1 MLYNISSTRFVPA
14 PRIASYFPHFAFTVM
29 AFDPIR
35 DVQPTVDLVDQL
47 RQVHSVEAP
56 PNQPS
61 RRPDFGKSC
70 KELKQVVAEASFV
83 LRLPVVNELADRA

>member
-1 MLYNISSTRFVPA
+1 
-14 PRIASYFPHFAFTVM
+14 M

-56 PNQPS
+56 PNRPS
-61 RRPDFGKSC
+61 RRPDFGKSY
-70 KELKQVVAEASFV
+70 KELKQVVAEAFFV
-83 LRLPVVNELADRA
+83 LRLLDVNKVADRA